1 MHGCAVRARVNIKI
15 ATELLHPGH
24 HPWNANSQ
32 AERLPVLVCRGFLGS
47 LPVIADDQTQRLAHS
62 SEIDGDAR
70 RGGVAIHVG
79 QCLLN
84 NAEQRLLKLWREL
97 VDPAA

>member
-1 MHGCAVRARVNIKI
+1 MNVKI
-15 ATELLHPGH
+15 AAELLHAGD
-24 HPWNANSQ
+24 HPWDANSQ
-32 AERLPVLVCRGFLGS
+32 AERLPVLVSGGFLSS
-47 LPVIADDQTQRLAHS
+47 LPVIADDQTQSLAHT

-84 NAEQRLLKLWREL
+84 NAEQRLLKR
-97 VDPAA
+97 

>member
-1 MHGCAVRARVNIKI
+1 MSRLPPNCCIRAII
-15 ATELLHPGH
+15 PGM
-24 HPWNANSQ
+24 PIPS
-32 AERLPVLVCRGFLGS
+32 AERLPVLVSGGFLSS
-47 LPVIADDQTQRLAHS
+47 LPVIADDQTQSLAHT

-84 NAEQRLLKLWREL
+84 NAEQRLLKR
-97 VDPAA
+97 